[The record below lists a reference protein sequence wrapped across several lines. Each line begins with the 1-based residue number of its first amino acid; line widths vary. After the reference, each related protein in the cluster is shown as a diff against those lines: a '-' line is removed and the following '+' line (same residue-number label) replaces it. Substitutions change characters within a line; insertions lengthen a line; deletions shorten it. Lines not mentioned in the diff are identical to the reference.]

1 MCGAIATQEATGT
14 TVATIHELLDDI
26 QLNRVFE
33 REHLNDDRNCQSYE
47 TGMWTVKARNGENRF
62 YLVKLDFDEL
72 DDIRDEMEERM
83 WETKQFQEQMNRNY
97 DCNVNEED
105 LDAEF
110 EELEE

>member
-1 MCGAIATQEATGT
+1 M
-14 TVATIHELLDDI
+14 
-26 QLNRVFE
+26 
-33 REHLNDDRNCQSYE
+33 
-47 TGMWTVKARNGENRF
+47 
-62 YLVKLDFDEL
+62 VKLDFDEL